1 MLLQIAAI
9 AHALYPYTS
18 IIAAKTNWKVKK
30 SIPSEEIQA
39 KNRLV
44 QKRVSHPRHVTHG

>member
-9 AHALYPYTS
+9 AHAQNSYTS
-18 IIAAKTNWKVKK
+18 INAAKTNWKVKK
-30 SIPSEEIQA
+30 TMPTGVIQA

-44 QKRVSHPRHVTHG
+44 QKRVNHPRHVTHG